1 MVALEYPNGYNIAD
15 PDRMVYVEIRLVHGE
30 ALITDPVRTPSQPLS
45 APLFVQSV
53 FFSIFTK
60 NIPKA
65 TRITFAII
73 EESKKELFG
82 WAVLQLVDY
91 RGELLS
97 GPQHLSIWQRE
108 TMNYVHAPVSPT
120 DSPFTLIIEL
130 PRYSQAV
137 IYSLEPL
144 AEIPNSKPPNANE
157 LSILD
162 FIERCDPMYKMEESE
177 KQIIWKHRRRLM
189 KYPNTL
195 RSILL
200 SVRWNDAEFI
210 RQVHCLL
217 SQWPLLEP
225 YPALELLDCQF
236 ADEKVRT
243 FAVKCLEPLSNEE
256 VVELM
261 LQFVQ
266 VLKYE
271 PYHDSSLARFLLH
284 RALSDKGHVGHHF
297 FWHLRGEIVVPEFSE
312 RFAFLAETYLRCCN
326 EHRGELVKQV
336 EMVSKLYRIALAI
349 QKTPLGKRNEE
360 LRKQLRSTH
369 FKKDVQLPSS
379 SDVTVHALEIDKC
392 KAKDS
397 FTAPLWLVWK
407 LTDWSPIDNYLP
419 VIFKVGDDLR
429 QDSLSLQAIRIM
441 DNVSTFSS
449 FYFSTTQ
456 IDHLWLHIQIFTR
469 FFFL

>member
-1 MVALEYPNGYNIAD
+1 MGPSVLNILDISKPLELKIVALEYPKDYNVGDIQKLIF
-15 PDRMVYVEIRLVHGE
+15 VEVRLYHGE
-30 ALITDPVRTPSQPLS
+30 ELITDCVKTPAQPLGS
-45 APLFVQSV
+45 PLFVQSAY
-53 FFSIFTK
+53 FPILTK

-65 TRITFAII
+65 TRITFALI
-73 EESKKELFG
+73 EESKNQLFAWG
-82 WAVLQLVDY
+82 CLQLVDY

-97 GPQHLSIWQRE
+97 GPQRLSLWQ
-108 TMNYVHAPVSPT
+108 TDTVNYVHAPVAPQ
-120 DSPFTLIIEL
+120 DSPLVLILEL
-130 PRYSQAV
+130 PRYSQPVVFSAEQV
-137 IYSLEPL
+137 D
-144 AEIPNSKPPNANE
+144 EIPKSKPPQANE
-157 LSILD
+157 LAILD
-162 FIERCDPMYKMEESE
+162 QVSRADPMYTMSSNE
-177 KQIIWKHRRRLM
+177 KTIIWKHRRRLM
-189 KYPNTL
+189 KDPNSL

-200 SVRWNDAEFI
+200 SAYWNDAEYVS
-210 RQVHCLL
+210 QVHHLL

-225 YPALELLDCQF
+225 YPALELLDCKF

-256 VVELM
+256 MAELM
-261 LQFVQ
+261 LQFIQ

-284 RALSDKGHVGHHF
+284 RALSDKGLVGHHF
-297 FWHLRGEIVVPEFSE
+297 FWNLRGEIVVPEFSE

-336 EMVSKLYRIALAI
+336 EMVSKLNRIAVAI
-349 QKTPLGKRNEE
+349 QKIPLGKRNEE

-369 FKKDVQLPSS
+369 FKKDVQLPSNS
-379 SDVTVHALEIDKC
+379 SVTVHSLEIDKC

-407 LTDWSPIDNYLP
+407 LTDWTPVDNYLP

-441 DNVSTFSS
+441 DNVSEN
-449 FYFSTTQ
+449 
-456 IDHLWLHIQIFTR
+456 
-469 FFFL
+469 FFI